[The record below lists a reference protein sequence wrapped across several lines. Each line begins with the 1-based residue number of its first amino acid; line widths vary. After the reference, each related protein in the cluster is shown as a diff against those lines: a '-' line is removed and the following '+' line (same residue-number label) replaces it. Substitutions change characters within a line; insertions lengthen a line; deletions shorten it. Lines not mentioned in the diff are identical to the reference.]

1 MQPCS
6 KTERGFTLIEVMIAA
21 VISMVGLIFLASLF
35 TLSISQN
42 RMNKQF
48 QATTALAQQKLEE
61 LNAIDFSDSR
71 ISVGGD
77 LFATDTVGANE
88 YFDEV
93 YLDDQAGTTYVG
105 DNIPDDRQANY
116 RRFWR
121 VENDPELLNTLIIST
136 RVVAVQPG
144 HNTGN
149 PEETTLTTVRSY

>member
-1 MQPCS
+1 MQPRS
-6 KTERGFTLIEVMIAA
+6 NTESGFTLIEVTIAA

-61 LNAIDFSDSR
+61 LNALDYEDDR
-71 ISVGGD
+71 MAVGGA
-77 LFATDTVGANE
+77 LVAAETVGPIE

-93 YLDDQAGTTYVG
+93 YLDDQEGVPYIG
-105 DNIPDDRQANY
+105 DDIPDGQQANY
-116 RRFWR
+116 RRFWSI
-121 VENDPELLNTLIIST
+121 EDDPELLNTLIISA

-144 HNTGN
+144 HNTGS